1 MLSRQGTGA
10 EQDRHTERAGVIQPR
25 RGPVPSSRGVR
36 STMVLRKL
44 PHTQPNAPAATGSQG
59 WSAGQLTA

>member
-1 MLSRQGTGA
+1 
-10 EQDRHTERAGVIQPR
+10 
-25 RGPVPSSRGVR
+25 
-36 STMVLRKL
+36 MVLRKL